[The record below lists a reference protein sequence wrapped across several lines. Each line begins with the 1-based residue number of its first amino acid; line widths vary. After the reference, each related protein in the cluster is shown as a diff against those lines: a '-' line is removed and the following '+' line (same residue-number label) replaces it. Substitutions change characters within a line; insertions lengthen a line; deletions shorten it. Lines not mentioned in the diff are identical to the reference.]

1 MSRLFMILFMVSVD
15 ICLKENLL
23 LILNYYYCFYTLV
36 KEKRFNNGVNSAIQ
50 WWLSKSSLCQLKR
63 FDECVVDAKCL
74 LKIETTYICFGK
86 NLSISSNIIFSC
98 ISLFKNK
105 YYSTIFIQEVWFTCF
120 PKWFGI
126 TIKQYNLA
134 YLFRFAIR
142 LRCHLNLIMSLDFLT
157 YLNCFWSMIWSLL
170 DPEGSY

>member
-1 MSRLFMILFMVSVD
+1 MILFMVSVD

-36 KEKRFNNGVNSAIQ
+36 KEKRFNSGVNSAIQ

-98 ISLFKNK
+98 ILLFLFKKSGLHAFQNGLK
-105 YYSTIFIQEVWFTCF
+105 LPSSTTIWPIYSDLPSDCVVT
-120 PKWFGI
+120 
-126 TIKQYNLA
+126 
-134 YLFRFAIR
+134 
-142 LRCHLNLIMSLDFLT
+142 
-157 YLNCFWSMIWSLL
+157 
-170 DPEGSY
+170 